1 MTTKNL
7 IAQLVE
13 ELNQLN
19 PVESKLQVLEA
30 TGLLKPVMTLAEIL
44 EHQEILMSAH
54 ENDSEEIENTERA
67 VQRCL
72 KLPPVPLEK
81 HVPLGF

>member
-1 MTTKNL
+1 MITANL

-19 PVESKLQVLEA
+19 PVESKLQTLSA
-30 TGLLKPVMTLAEIL
+30 IGLLKPVMTLAEIL

-54 ENDSEEIENTERA
+54 ENDSDEIENTERA

-72 KLPPVPLEK
+72 KLPPVPLSK

>member
-19 PVESKLQVLEA
+19 PVESKLQALTA
-30 TGLLKPVMTLAEIL
+30 TGMLKPVMTLAEIL
-44 EHQEILMSAH
+44 KYQDILMSAH
-54 ENDSEEIENTERA
+54 ENDSDELEKTERA

-72 KLPPVPLEK
+72 NLPPVPLEK